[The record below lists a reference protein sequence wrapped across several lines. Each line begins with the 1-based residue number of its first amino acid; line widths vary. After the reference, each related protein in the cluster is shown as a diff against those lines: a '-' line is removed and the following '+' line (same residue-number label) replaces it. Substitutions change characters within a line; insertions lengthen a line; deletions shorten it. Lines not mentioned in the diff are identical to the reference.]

1 MLRRAFTTL
10 RTRDHSGM
18 VGSHKYLAGMVG
30 SAAGAGG
37 LYWAT
42 ERDRQRRADLMR
54 EFEGRLAA
62 ARVQA
67 QEETEARKAALEGKQ
82 TLWTG
87 KLLAVDHRLQGHLR
101 STKRARVAYPHDQ
114 ASHLWVRG
122 GGRQPTNHTL
132 VVNRTMVH
140 GSCSMLHDR
149 GALSWRLARAGRTIV
164 GRDV

>member
-1 MLRRAFTTL
+1 MDMLRRAFTTL
-10 RTRDHSGM
+10 RTRDHSGNL
-18 VGSHKYLAGMVG
+18 YLAGMVG

-37 LYWAT
+37 LYWAS

-87 KLLAVDHRLQGHLR
+87 KLLAVDHRLQGHLMLR
-101 STKRARVAYPHDQ
+101 GCRVGQVIDILEEGVGQDGRYLTCIDRNTGAVGM
-114 ASHLWVRG
+114 HLSEWVE
-122 GGRQPTNHTL
+122 RQ
-132 VVNRTMVH
+132 
-140 GSCSMLHDR
+140 
-149 GALSWRLARAGRTIV
+149 
-164 GRDV
+164 